1 MLTAYNNQSIT
12 LKTRSSVN
20 SYNEATFSSSTIK
33 GRFEYNSKY
42 VRNAT
47 GEEIHSNATLYTE
60 SAVANGD
67 VITYDGRDWPVITII
82 RNFNFDGSIEFYEV
96 IL

>member
-20 SYNEATFSSSTIK
+20 AYNEATYSSSTIK
-33 GRFEYNSKY
+33 GRFEYNNKF
-42 VRNAT
+42 VRNDK

-60 SAVANGD
+60 ATVTNGD
-67 VITYDGRDWPVITII
+67 VITYDSRDWQVIDIV
-82 RNFNFDGSIEFYEV
+82 RNFNLDGAIEFYEV
-96 IL
+96 ML